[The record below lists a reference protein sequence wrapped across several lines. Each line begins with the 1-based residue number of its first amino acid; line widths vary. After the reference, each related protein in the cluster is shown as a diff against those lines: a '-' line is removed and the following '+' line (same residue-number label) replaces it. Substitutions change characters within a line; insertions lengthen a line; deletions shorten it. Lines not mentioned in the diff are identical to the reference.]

1 VGTAGRTPCK
11 NGGARAAFAPGRRG
25 RCHPRPPQIRTCRF
39 PASGSSRE
47 SFADDVVGDLAGHP
61 APPRLADRRG
71 IHAFSSV
78 WLSMSFRGQGLQGSC
93 PFPCFPAWSSPRDA
107 SLPSVGSQRAWF
119 PAVTGTMKALRLPI
133 CVSMVT
139 YWFASTAHAI
149 LLLCVRR
156 SAPEELKVPSRPGPW
171 VPAARISG
179 CFVWTPMG
187 SLRSSGDPSR
197 AFAPLQDPGRTDVA
211 SPLATTSMLPPLGRR
226 RRLRRHLIS
235 GLTHAASA
243 PAGLRFTR
251 TLPYTRKA
259 RFRLVG

>member
-1 VGTAGRTPCK
+1 MPFRQFGYP
-11 NGGARAAFAPGRRG
+11 
-25 RCHPRPPQIRTCRF
+25 CRF
-39 PASGSSRE
+39 VDKVCRDHVPSLVSRH
-47 SFADDVVGDLAGHP
+47 GPLLATP
-61 APPRLADRRG
+61 
-71 IHAFSSV
+71 
-78 WLSMSFRGQGLQGSC
+78 
-93 PFPCFPAWSSPRDA
+93 PFPLSGLSEPGSPIV
-107 SLPSVGSQRAWF
+107 S
-119 PAVTGTMKALRLPI
+119 GTMKALRLPI

-211 SPLATTSMLPPLGRR
+211 SPLTTTSMLPPLGRR

-235 GLTHAASA
+235 GLIRSFGTRWPTLHADVAVHAQGSL
-243 PAGLRFTR
+243 PAGWLTFAGRELNPLDRDGRFQLVLTIIPLPCSPDATTLRCCGVQLRRGAEATDCNGGLSPWGPSTDLIR
-251 TLPYTRKA
+251 GIG
-259 RFRLVG
+259 VGP